1 MQAPDDLR
9 RAVRNDARQFVADG
23 DMLIPAPIVHERYT
37 SGDRG
42 LQHILLPPLGDL
54 GRELLAA
61 LFQRPLVFRRF
72 VFLLERQFDQL
83 LLRLDDLQLGRGERG
98 VEPRL
103 RVLLREVVLGRGFV
117 VGGGD
122 HGFGQ
127 KQRIPLQ
134 RAAAV
139 IEILQQQR
147 TLPFEFGVIL
157 TVLGDLFAQKLF
169 FAGDIVRRKV
179 VAVVAAAALEVGEGG
194 LQLPERI
201 FPVEPR
207 TGCEG
212 GGRKRVGGT
221 QMRREALHVLP
232 FRGVAQHGDELSP
245 FDALTV
251 ADAERVDQ
259 SVVARHQ
266 IGGRIDGRD
275 DRRSLDRIGV
285 LDKIAADGD
294 SCKNQKHDRDSPSH
308 HP

>member
-1 MQAPDDLR
+1 
-9 RAVRNDARQFVADG
+9 
-23 DMLIPAPIVHERYT
+23 MLVLAPIVHERYA

-42 LQHILLPPLGDL
+42 LQHILLPPLGDP

-61 LFQRPLVFRRF
+61 LLQRPLVFRRF
-72 VFLLERQFDQL
+72 VFLLERQFHEL

-103 RVLLREVVLGRGFV
+103 GVLLREVVLGRGFV

-139 IEILQQQR
+139 VEILQQQR

-157 TVLGDLFAQKLF
+157 AVLGDLFAQKLF

-179 VAVVAAAALEVGEGG
+179 VAVVAAAALEVSEGG

-201 FPVEPR
+201 FSVEPR

-212 GGRKRVGGT
+212 G
-221 QMRREALHVLP
+221 RRERIGGEKMLRETLHVPSL
-232 FRGVAQHGDELSP
+232 RGIVQHGDELSP
-245 FDALTV
+245 FDELFV
-251 ADAERVDQ
+251 LYAERVDKP
-259 SVVARHQ
+259 VVACHQ

-285 LDKIAADGD
+285 LNKIAADDD
-294 SCKNQKHDRDSPSH
+294 SYKNQKHDRDSPAY